1 MIVGPQSSNAPAL
14 AIDSQIDHHFRIGDD
29 VLLNAGRLILSS
41 NLAPA
46 SLKWQVYQAQKDG
59 KRKLIISQLSAGA
72 DVVLPVGVYRVSAGL
87 RQGQGKE
94 MLTKEVGIVAGKLHR
109 QHFDM
114 KK

>member
-46 SLKWQVYQAQKDG
+46 SLKWQVYQPQKDG
-59 KRKLIISQLSAGA
+59 KRKLIISQFNAGA
-72 DVVLPVGVYRVSAGL
+72 DVVLPVGVYRVSAG
-87 RQGQGKE
+87 QGQGKE
-94 MLTKEVGIVAGKLHR
+94 MLSKEVGIVAGKLHR

>member
-14 AIDSQIDHHFRIGDD
+14 AVGSQIDRHFRFGDD

-59 KRKLIISQLSAGA
+59 KRKLIISQLNAGA
-72 DVVLPVGVYRVSAGL
+72 DVVLPVGVYKVSAG
-87 RQGQGKE
+87 QGKGKE
-94 MLTKEVGIVAGKLHR
+94 MLIKEVGIVAGKLHR